1 MTDAEQGSEIRGGSD
16 SDVFV
21 PKEALP
27 PPLSLGRHEGRS
39 AFVTGAASGIGRATT
54 IRLAAEGAKVTAADL
69 DEAGVKATVDTL
81 TEAGGTAQA
90 IALNVSDR
98 EAVDAAI
105 AGHVSAYGGL
115 DLLANVAG
123 VAGFSVTGG
132 DDDLAMWERMI
143 AVNLSGTYYC
153 ARAAVPHLLESQGAI
168 VNIASNA
175 GLMGIPYAA
184 AYCSTK
190 HAVVGLTKALS
201 QELLGKVR
209 VNAIAPGGVDTALT
223 QAIQFPEGISYKK
236 FSRIMTPI
244 GFATADEIATLL
256 SYLGSEEARVM
267 TGSIVPIDGGITA

>member
-1 MTDAEQGSEIRGGSD
+1 MSEEAEIRGGGD

-21 PKEALP
+21 PTEAVP
-27 PPLSLGRHEGRS
+27 PPLTLGRHEGKA
-39 AFVTGAASGIGRATT
+39 AFVTGAASGIGRASA
-54 IRLAAEGAKVTAADL
+54 IRLAAEGAYVTAADL
-69 DEAGVKATVDTL
+69 DADGAAATVATITD
-81 TEAGGTAQA
+81 AGGKAA
-90 IALNVSDR
+90 SVGLNVSDQG
-98 EAVDAAI
+98 AVDAAMADAVA
-105 AGHVSAYGGL
+105 AGGRL

-123 VAGFSVTGG
+123 VAGFSITGG
-132 DDDLAMWERMI
+132 DDDLAMWDRMVS
-143 AVNLSGTYYC
+143 VNLSGTYYC
-153 ARAAVPHLLESQGAI
+153 ARAAVPHLLESRGAI

-184 AYCSTK
+184 AYCATK
-190 HAVVGLTKALS
+190 SGVVGLTKALS
-201 QELLGKVR
+201 QEYLGKVR

-223 QAIQFPEGISYKK
+223 QAIQFPEGVSYKK

>member
-1 MTDAEQGSEIRGGSD
+1 MTDAEQSSEIRGGSD

>member
-256 SYLGSEEARVM
+256 SYLGSEEARVL

>member
-1 MTDAEQGSEIRGGSD
+1 MADEGSEVRGGGD

-21 PKEALP
+21 PKEAVP
-27 PPLSLGRHEGRS
+27 PPLSEGRWDGKA
-39 AFVTGAASGIGRATT
+39 AFVTGAASGIGRATAV
-54 IRLAAEGAKVTAADL
+54 RLAAEGAQVTAADL
-69 DEAGVKATVDTL
+69 DEAGVKATVD
-81 TEAGGTAQA
+81 EIVGAGGTATA
-90 IALNVSDR
+90 VALNVSDR
-98 EAVDAAI
+98 EAVAAAI
-105 AGHVSAYGGL
+105 AGAVESYGRL

-132 DDDLAMWERMI
+132 DDDLAMWDRMV

-153 ARAAVPHLLESQGAI
+153 ARAAVPHLLETQGAI

-223 QAIQFPEGISYKK
+223 QAIQFPEGVSYKK

-256 SYLGSEEARVM
+256 SYLGSDEARVM